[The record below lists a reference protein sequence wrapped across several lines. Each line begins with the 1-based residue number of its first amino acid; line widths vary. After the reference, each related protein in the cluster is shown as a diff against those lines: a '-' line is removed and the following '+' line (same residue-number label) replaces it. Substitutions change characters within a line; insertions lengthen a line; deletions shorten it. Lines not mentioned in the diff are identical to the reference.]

1 MHIFPFKFFK
11 VTGASME
18 PTLSQG
24 DYVLVRFTNR
34 INVGDIVVVKVK
46 DNVVIKRVSKIHSEY
61 FWVLGDND
69 TQSTDS
75 RKYGWI
81 NFNQLIGKVVWKI
94 TG

>member
-1 MHIFPFKFFK
+1 
-11 VTGASME
+11 ME

-34 INVGDIVVVKVK
+34 IDVGDIVVVKVK
-46 DNVVIKRVSKIHSEY
+46 DNVVIKRVSKKHSEY